1 MDMLASTEE
10 SVAMEDDSEK
20 QSVNR
25 ESSLEPESSSPSPKV
40 TAKWDPSE
48 PCRPSVDD
56 APIFYPTNEDF
67 EDPLA
72 YIEKLRSKAESYGIC
87 RIVPPVAWTP
97 PCPLKQK
104 QVWEKS
110 KFPTRIQLIDLL
122 QNREP
127 IQKPTKSKKRKRKGS
142 SKFGYS
148 RRRRDSGCDDASSS
162 DDEGKFGFQTGPDF
176 TLEEFQKYDEYFKQ
190 SYFQVEDHSGSRA
203 SRNKKFKP
211 KVKDIEGE
219 YWRIVEQATDEVEVY
234 YGADLETK
242 KFGSGF
248 LKYSPGSVQTL
259 EEEQYARSGWNLNN
273 LSRLPGSVLAFESC
287 DISGV
292 IVPWLYVGM
301 CFSTFCWH
309 VEDHHLYS
317 LNYLHTGDPKV
328 WYGIPGNHAASFENA
343 MKRRL
348 PDLFEEQPDLL
359 HQLVTQ
365 LSPSILKDEGVPVY
379 RAVQRSGEFILT
391 FPKAYHSGF
400 NCGFNCAEAVNVA
413 PVDWLVHGQN
423 AVEGYSKQRRKSSLS
438 HDKLLLG
445 AAMEATYSLWEM
457 SVLRKKTPA
466 IMRWK
471 RGCGEDGLLTK
482 AVKKRVEME
491 EERLNHL
498 GDSFSL
504 LKMEEGFD
512 ITRERECFLCF
523 YDLHVSASS
532 CKCSPDRFACLT
544 HAKDLCS
551 CESNERFVLMRH
563 SLDELWSL
571 VRALEG
577 DPNSI
582 EAWARKF
589 LEQNPLQHPKA
600 KEDFYLKVNSFSKSS
615 SEAQEQKETNLQLGS
630 EGIQSDLVVNQDVE
644 MGQGDDQDV
653 NRQVTDKSAV
663 RDVRLGEIG
672 KFDEKKDSVKSQN
685 SHSVS
690 DVGCSEQAQK
700 VDDCLERKDQ
710 VATTNRLSNSVEL
723 LKSGSLVVKKL
734 WYSKQAIYPKGFKSR
749 VKFLS
754 VLDPTKLT
762 NYISEVLDAGLVGP
776 LFRVGYP
783 NICCGFKYIDPLN
796 LVLIHRYLF
805 KVSIEECPSENFSN
819 VSAEKCWQMVIQRL
833 RLEIIKK
840 CDQPVSSLTSLQ
852 PLESIN
858 GLEMFGFLSS
868 HVIQMLEALD
878 PKHQLEEYWNQK
890 STEVFGAEVTKEG
903 ENGDAEKGGAS
914 DPSLDRDTRLLR
926 GLLKKATPE
935 ELAMMHGLLCGET
948 RNTELQEELSSLVDK
963 MEKSP

>member
-1 MDMLASTEE
+1 MDSLASAAE
-10 SVAMEDDSEK
+10 SVAMEEDSEK
-20 QSVNR
+20 QSIKM
-25 ESSLEPESSSPSPKV
+25 ESSLEPDSSPKI
-40 TAKWDPSE
+40 TARWIPSE
-48 PCRPSVDD
+48 ACRPSVDD

-87 RIVPPVAWTP
+87 RIVPPVAWRP
-97 PCPLKQK
+97 PCPLKEK
-104 QVWEKS
+104 HVWEKS
-110 KFPTRIQLIDLL
+110 KFPTRIQFIDLL

-127 IQKPTKSKKRKRKGS
+127 IKKSTKSKKRKRRRT
-142 SKFGYS
+142 SKIGYT
-148 RRRRDSGCDDASSS
+148 RRKRDSSCDDVSSNEG
-162 DDEGKFGFQTGPDF
+162 DGKFGFQTGPDF
-176 TLEEFQKYDEYFKQ
+176 TLEEFQKYDEFFKEC
-190 SYFQVEDHSGSRA
+190 YFQVEDQPGSKA
-203 SRNKKFKP
+203 SENKKFKP

-248 LKYSPGSVQTL
+248 PKYLPGSVKSL
-259 EEEQYARSGWNLNN
+259 ADQYTKCGWNLNN
-273 LSRLPGSVLAFESC
+273 LSRLPGSVLSFESC

-343 MKRRL
+343 MKKRL

-365 LSPSILKDEGVPVY
+365 LSPRILKEEGVPVY

-413 PVDWLVHGQN
+413 PVDWLAHGQN

-445 AAMEATYSLWEM
+445 AAMEAIYSLWEL
-457 SVLRKKTPA
+457 SLSKKKTPVIA
-466 IMRWK
+466 RWK
-471 RGCGEDGLLTK
+471 RVCSEDGLLTK
-482 AVKKRVEME
+482 AVKKRVQME

-498 GDSFSL
+498 QDGFSF
-504 LKMEEGFD
+504 LKMEGDFD
-512 ITRERECFLCF
+512 IKRERECFLCF

-532 CKCSPDRFACLT
+532 CKCSPNRFACLT

-551 CESNERFVLMRH
+551 CEGKERFVLLRLT
-563 SLDELWSL
+563 LDELWSL

-577 DPNSI
+577 DPDAI
-582 EAWARKF
+582 DVWAHKCRDQYPSQHPRAKEF
-589 LEQNPLQHPKA
+589 SYLKSMSSKSRGSSKVQQREQN
-600 KEDFYLKVNSFSKSS
+600 
-615 SEAQEQKETNLQLGS
+615 NLQLVS
-630 EGIQSDLVVNQDVE
+630 EHLQNDLTTDKEVQLKQD
-644 MGQGDDQDV
+644 GDQDGNHV
-653 NRQVTDKSAV
+653 HGITDKSAV
-663 RDVRLGEIG
+663 TDVKLGERD
-672 KFDEKKDSVKSQN
+672 KFDEKKISVESQN
-685 SHSVS
+685 QNSVS
-690 DVGCSEQAQK
+690 DVGCSEPAKK
-700 VDDCLERKDQ
+700 VDGCLEGKDQ
-710 VATTNRLSNSVEL
+710 DAATNRLSHSIEL
-723 LKSGSLVVKKL
+723 LNSGSLLVKKL
-734 WYSKQAIYPKGFKSR
+734 WCSKQAIYPKGFKSR
-749 VKFLS
+749 VKFIS

-762 NYISEVLDAGLVGP
+762 NYISEVLDAGLLGP
-776 LFRVGYP
+776 LFRVSVEDCP
-783 NICCGFKYIDPLN
+783 N
-796 LVLIHRYLF
+796 
-805 KVSIEECPSENFSN
+805 ENFSN
-819 VSAEKCWQMVIQRL
+819 VSAEKCWQMVTQRL
-833 RLEIIKK
+833 KLEIIKK

-858 GLEMFGFLSS
+858 GLEMFGFLSP
-868 HVIQMLEALD
+868 HVIQVVEALD

-890 STEVFGAEVTKEG
+890 AAKLFGGEVTKE
-903 ENGDAEKGGAS
+903 EEKNDIEKGGAS

-935 ELAMMHGLLCGET
+935 ELVMMHGLLCGET
-948 RNTELQEELSSLVDK
+948 RNTELKEELSSLVDK

>member
-1 MDMLASTEE
+1 MESSASPAAE
-10 SVAMEDDSEK
+10 SKAMEVDSEKQSIKRDSSSPGPDSTPPSPKKVASPAAESLAMEVDSEK
-20 QSVNR
+20 QSVKGD
-25 ESSLEPESSSPSPKV
+25 SSPEPDSEKQEIKGDRSPEPDSAPPSPKV
-40 TAKWDPSE
+40 SPKWNPLE
-48 PCRPSVDD
+48 ACRPSVDD

-72 YIEKLRSKAESYGIC
+72 YIEKLRSRAELFGIC
-87 RIVPPVAWTP
+87 RIVPPVAWKP
-97 PCPLKQK
+97 PCPLKEK
-104 QVWEKS
+104 EIWEKS

-127 IQKPTKSKKRKRKGS
+127 IQKSPKSKKRKRGRV
-142 SKFGYS
+142 SKVGYS
-148 RRRRDSGCDDASSS
+148 RRRRDSGS
-162 DDEGKFGFQTGPDF
+162 DDDDSTEDAEGKFGFQTGPDF
-176 TLEEFQKYDEYFKQ
+176 TLEEFQKYDEEFKE
-190 SYFQVEDHSGSRA
+190 SYFQLENGSKA
-203 SRNKKFKP
+203 SENKKFKP

-248 LKYSPGSVQTL
+248 PKYSPDSRKSL
-259 EEEQYARSGWNLNN
+259 EEHQYSTSGWNLNN
-273 LSRLPGSVLAFESC
+273 LSRLPGSVLSFEKC

-328 WYGIPGNHAASFENA
+328 WYGIPGSHAASFENA
-343 MKRRL
+343 MKKLL

-365 LSPSILKDEGVPVY
+365 LSPSILKEQGIPVY

-413 PVDWLVHGQN
+413 PVDWLVHGQD

-445 AAMEATYSLWEM
+445 AAMEAIYYLWELA
-457 SVLRKKTPA
+457 VTRKKTPVIA
-466 IMRWK
+466 RWK
-471 RGCGEDGLLTK
+471 RVCSEDGLLTK

-491 EERLNHL
+491 AERLNQL
-498 GDSFSL
+498 GDSYRVV
-504 LKMEEGFD
+504 KMEGDFD
-512 ITRERECFLCF
+512 IKRERECFLCF
-523 YDLHVSASS
+523 YDLHLSASS
-532 CKCSPDRFACLT
+532 CKCSPNRFACLT

-551 CESNERFVLMRH
+551 CESKGRFVLLRH
-563 SLDELWSL
+563 TLDELRSL

-577 DPNSI
+577 YPDAI
-582 EAWARKF
+582 EAWARISRD
-589 LEQNPLQHPKA
+589 QNPSRQQSA
-600 KEDFYLKVNSFSKSS
+600 KEALDFKSSTSCSKSRGS
-615 SEAQEQKETNLQLGS
+615 SKTQQQNNLQLGS
-630 EGIQSDLVVNQDVE
+630 GGLQSDKEVQLKQD
-644 MGQGDDQDV
+644 GDQDV
-653 NRQVTDKSAV
+653 HGITTKS
-663 RDVRLGEIG
+663 
-672 KFDEKKDSVKSQN
+672 DEKKVAVKSQN
-685 SHSVS
+685 PHSVS
-690 DVGCSEQAQK
+690 DVGCSEPDA
-700 VDDCLERKDQ
+700 
-710 VATTNRLSNSVEL
+710 ATNRLSHSVEL
-723 LKSGSLVVKKL
+723 LKSGSLVVKKQ
-734 WYSKQAIYPKGFKSR
+734 WCSKQAIYSKGFKSR
-749 VKFLS
+749 VKFIS

-762 NYISEVLDAGLVGP
+762 NYISEVLDAGLAGP
-776 LFRVGYP
+776 LFRVS
-783 NICCGFKYIDPLN
+783 L
-796 LVLIHRYLF
+796 
-805 KVSIEECPSENFSN
+805 EECPSENFSN

-833 RLEIIKK
+833 KLEIIKR
-840 CDQPVSSLTSLQ
+840 CDQPASSLTALQ
-852 PLESIN
+852 ALESI
-858 GLEMFGFLSS
+858 GLEMFGFLSP
-868 HVIQMLEALD
+868 HVIQALEALD

-890 STEVFGAEVTKEG
+890 TAKVFGVELTKEG
-903 ENGDAEKGGAS
+903 EKDNDDKERGGAS
-914 DPSLDRDTRLLR
+914 DPSMDRDTRLLR

>member
-1 MDMLASTEE
+1 MDQLASLAE
-10 SVAMEDDSEK
+10 SVAMEEDSEK
-20 QSVNR
+20 QSIKR
-25 ESSLEPESSSPSPKV
+25 ESSLEPDSSSPPPSPKI
-40 TAKWDPSE
+40 TARWNPSE

-67 EDPLA
+67 DDPLG

-87 RIVPPVAWTP
+87 RIVPPVAWRP
-97 PCPLKQK
+97 PCPLKEK
-104 QVWEKS
+104 NIWEKS

-127 IQKPTKSKKRKRKGS
+127 IKKSTKSKKRKRRRVKT
-142 SKFGYS
+142 GYT
-148 RRRRDSGCDDASSS
+148 RRKRDSGGDTSSSS
-162 DDEGKFGFQTGPDF
+162 DGEGKFGFQTGPDF
-176 TLEEFQKYDEYFKQ
+176 TLEEFQKYDEYFKEC
-190 SYFQVEDHSGSRA
+190 YFQAEDQTGSKA
-203 SRNKKFKP
+203 SESKKFKP

-248 LKYSPGSVQTL
+248 PKYSPGHL
-259 EEEQYARSGWNLNN
+259 KCEADQYSKCGWNLNN

-328 WYGIPGNHAASFENA
+328 WYGIPGNHYASFETV
-343 MKRRL
+343 MKKHL

-365 LSPSILKDEGVPVY
+365 LSPRILKEEGIPVY

-445 AAMEATYSLWEM
+445 AAMEAVYSLWEL
-457 SVLRKKTPA
+457 SLFKKKNPVIA
-466 IMRWK
+466 RWK
-471 RGCGEDGLLTK
+471 RFCSEDGLLTK
-482 AVKKRVEME
+482 SVKKRVQME
-491 EERLNHL
+491 EERLNNL
-498 GDSFSL
+498 QDGFSL
-504 LKMEEGFD
+504 LKMEGDFD
-512 ITRERECFLCF
+512 IKRERECFLCF
-523 YDLHVSASS
+523 YDLHMSASS
-532 CKCSPDRFACLT
+532 CKCSPNRFACLT

-551 CESNERFVLMRH
+551 CENKERFVLIRH
-563 SLDELWSL
+563 TLDELRAL
-571 VRALEG
+571 VKALEG
-577 DPNSI
+577 DPDAI
-582 EAWARKF
+582 DEWASKCRD
-589 LEQNPLQHPKA
+589 QYPSHHQRV
-600 KEDFYLKVNSFSKSS
+600 KEYSYFQASSFSKSRGS
-615 SEAQEQKETNLQLGS
+615 SKAQQRELS
-630 EGIQSDLVVNQDVE
+630 EHLQSDLTTNKEVQLKQDGDQNVNCI
-644 MGQGDDQDV
+644 
-653 NRQVTDKSAV
+653 TDKSAV
-663 RDVRLGEIG
+663 TDVKLGEGG
-672 KFDEKKDSVKSQN
+672 KFDEKKISVESQN
-685 SHSVS
+685 PHSVS
-690 DVGCSEQAQK
+690 DVGCSDMAK
-700 VDDCLERKDQ
+700 KADGCLEGKDQ
-710 VATTNRLSNSVEL
+710 EAATNKLRHSVEL
-723 LKSGSLVVKKL
+723 LSTGSLVVKKL
-734 WYSKQAIYPKGFKSR
+734 WCSKQAIYPKGFKSR

-762 NYISEVLDAGLVGP
+762 NYISEVLDAGLLGP
-776 LFRVGYP
+776 LFRV
-783 NICCGFKYIDPLN
+783 
-796 LVLIHRYLF
+796 
-805 KVSIEECPSENFSN
+805 SIEDYPTENFSN
-819 VSAEKCWQMVIQRL
+819 VSVEKCWQMVTQRL
-833 RLEIIKK
+833 KLEIIKR

-852 PLESIN
+852 PLESIS
-858 GLEMFGFLSS
+858 GHEMFGFFSP
-868 HVIQMLEALD
+868 HVIKVVEALD

-890 STEVFGAEVTKEG
+890 AAKLFGAEPTKE
-903 ENGDAEKGGAS
+903 EEKDETEKGGAS

-935 ELAMMHGLLCGET
+935 ELVMMHGLLCGEA
-948 RNTELQEELSSLVDK
+948 RNTELTEELSTLVDK

>member
-1 MDMLASTEE
+1 MDGLVSAAESMAMEEE
-10 SVAMEDDSEK
+10 SEK
-20 QSVNR
+20 PSIER
-25 ESSLEPESSSPSPKV
+25 ESSLEPDSSPPSPKV
-40 TAKWDPSE
+40 SAKWNPSE
-48 PCRPSVDD
+48 ACRPSVDD

-72 YIEKLRSKAESYGIC
+72 YIEKLRTRAESYGIC
-87 RIVPPVAWTP
+87 RIVPPVAWSP
-97 PCPLKQK
+97 PCPLKEK
-104 QVWEKS
+104 QIWEKS

-127 IQKPTKSKKRKRKGS
+127 IKKSTKGKKRKRRGIPKT
-142 SKFGYS
+142 GYT
-148 RRRRDSGCDDASSS
+148 RRRRDSSCDTDSSQDA
-162 DDEGKFGFQTGPDF
+162 EGKFGFQTGPEF
-176 TLEEFQKYDEYFKQ
+176 TLEEFQKHDEFFKE
-190 SYFQVEDHSGSRA
+190 SYFQVEDQPGSRA
-203 SRNKKFKP
+203 SEKKKFKP

-248 LKYSPGSVQTL
+248 PKQSPGSARSSEV
-259 EEEQYARSGWNLNN
+259 EQYSKHGWNLNN
-273 LSRLPGSVLAFESC
+273 LSRLPGSVLSFESC

-328 WYGIPGNHAASFENA
+328 WYGIPGNHAASFESA
-343 MKRRL
+343 MKKHL

-365 LSPSILKDEGVPVY
+365 LSPSILKTEGVPVY

-423 AVEGYSKQRRKSSLS
+423 AVEGYSQQRRKSSLS

-445 AAMEATYSLWEM
+445 AALEAIHSLWELAV
-457 SVLRKKTPA
+457 SRKKTAA
-466 IMRWK
+466 IVRWK
-471 RGCGEDGLLTK
+471 KVCGEDGLLTK

-491 EERLNHL
+491 EERLKHL
-498 GDSFSL
+498 PDSFSL
-504 LKMEEGFD
+504 LKMEGDFD
-512 ITRERECFLCF
+512 IKRERECFLCF
-523 YDLHVSASS
+523 YDLHMSASS
-532 CKCSPDRFACLT
+532 CKCSPNRFSCLK

-551 CESNERFVLMRH
+551 CESQERFVLLRH
-563 SLDELWSL
+563 TMVELRSL

-577 DPNSI
+577 DLDAI
-582 EAWARKF
+582 EAWARKGGD
-589 LEQNPLQHPKA
+589 QYPLQHPRA
-600 KEDFYLKVNSFSKSS
+600 KEAFDLKGTSCSKSHGS
-615 SEAQEQKETNLQLGS
+615 SKAQHRDQNNLQLGS
-630 EGIQSDLVVNQDVE
+630 EGLQSDLVVNKDVQLKQDA
-644 MGQGDDQDV
+644 DQDV
-653 NRQVTDKSAV
+653 HGITN
-663 RDVRLGEIG
+663 
-672 KFDEKKDSVKSQN
+672 
-685 SHSVS
+685 
-690 DVGCSEQAQK
+690 VGCSEPAK
-700 VDDCLERKDQ
+700 KRDGCLEGKDQ
-710 VATTNRLSNSVEL
+710 DAATNRLSHSVEL

-734 WYSKQAIYPKGFKSR
+734 WCSKQAIYPKGFKSR

-762 NYISEVLDAGLVGP
+762 NYISEVLDAGLLGP
-776 LFRVGYP
+776 LFRVS
-783 NICCGFKYIDPLN
+783 L
-796 LVLIHRYLF
+796 
-805 KVSIEECPSENFSN
+805 EECPGENFSN
-819 VSAEKCWQMVIQRL
+819 VSAEKCWEMVIQRL
-833 RLEIIKK
+833 KLEIIKR
-840 CDQPVSSLTSLQ
+840 CGDQPVSSLTSLQ

-858 GLEMFGFLSS
+858 GLAMFGFLSP
-868 HVIQMLEALD
+868 HVIEVVEALD

-890 STEVFGAEVTKEG
+890 TAKVFGFELTKE
-903 ENGDAEKGGAS
+903 EKEITEKGGAS
-914 DPSLDRDTRLLR
+914 DPSMDRDTRLLR

-948 RNTELQEELSSLVDK
+948 RNTEIQEELSSLVDK

>member
-1 MDMLASTEE
+1 MESSASPAAE
-10 SVAMEDDSEK
+10 SKAMEVDSEK
-20 QSVNR
+20 QSVKR
-25 ESSLEPESSSPSPKV
+25 DGSPGPDSTPPSPKV
-40 TAKWDPSE
+40 ASPAAESLAMEVDSEKQSIKGDRSPEPDSAPPSPKVSAKWNPLE
-48 PCRPSVDD
+48 ACRPSVDD

-72 YIEKLRSKAESYGIC
+72 YIEKLRSRAELFGIC
-87 RIVPPVAWTP
+87 RIVPPVAWKP
-97 PCPLKQK
+97 PCPLKEK
-104 QVWEKS
+104 EIWEKS

-127 IQKPTKSKKRKRKGS
+127 IQKSPKSKKRKRGRV
-142 SKFGYS
+142 SKVGYS
-148 RRRRDSGCDDASSS
+148 RRRRGSGS
-162 DDEGKFGFQTGPDF
+162 DDDDSTEDAEGKFGFQTGPDF
-176 TLEEFQKYDEYFKQ
+176 TLEEFQKYDEEFKE
-190 SYFQVEDHSGSRA
+190 SYFQLENGSKA
-203 SRNKKFKP
+203 SENKKFKP

-248 LKYSPGSVQTL
+248 PKYSPDSRKSL
-259 EEEQYARSGWNLNN
+259 EEHQYSTSGWNLNN
-273 LSRLPGSVLAFESC
+273 LSRLPGSVLSFERC

-328 WYGIPGNHAASFENA
+328 WYGIPGSHAASFENA
-343 MKRRL
+343 MKKLL

-365 LSPSILKDEGVPVY
+365 LSPSILKEQGIPVY

-413 PVDWLVHGQN
+413 PVDWLVHGQD

-445 AAMEATYSLWEM
+445 AAMEAIYYLWELA
-457 SVLRKKTPA
+457 VTRKKTPVIA
-466 IMRWK
+466 RWK
-471 RGCGEDGLLTK
+471 RVCSEDGLLTK

-491 EERLNHL
+491 AERLNQL
-498 GDSFSL
+498 GDSYSVV
-504 LKMEEGFD
+504 KMEGDFD
-512 ITRERECFLCF
+512 IKRERECFLCF
-523 YDLHVSASS
+523 YDLHMSASS
-532 CKCSPDRFACLT
+532 CKCSPNRFACLT

-551 CESNERFVLMRH
+551 CESKDRFVLLRH
-563 SLDELWSL
+563 TLDELRSL

-577 DPNSI
+577 YPDAI
-582 EAWARKF
+582 EAWARISR
-589 LEQNPLQHPKA
+589 EHNPSRQQSA
-600 KEDFYLKVNSFSKSS
+600 KEALDFKSSTSGSKSRGS
-615 SEAQEQKETNLQLGS
+615 SKTQLQNNLQLGS
-630 EGIQSDLVVNQDVE
+630 EGLQSDKEVKLKQD
-644 MGQGDDQDV
+644 GDQDV
-653 NRQVTDKSAV
+653 HGITTKS
-663 RDVRLGEIG
+663 
-672 KFDEKKDSVKSQN
+672 DEKKIAVKSQN
-685 SHSVS
+685 PHSVS
-690 DVGCSEQAQK
+690 DVGCSEPDA
-700 VDDCLERKDQ
+700 
-710 VATTNRLSNSVEL
+710 ATNRLSHSVEL
-723 LKSGSLVVKKL
+723 LKSGSLVVKKQ
-734 WYSKQAIYPKGFKSR
+734 WCSKQAIYSKGFKSR
-749 VKFLS
+749 VKFIS

-762 NYISEVLDAGLVGP
+762 NYISEVLDAGLAGP
-776 LFRVGYP
+776 LFRVS
-783 NICCGFKYIDPLN
+783 L
-796 LVLIHRYLF
+796 
-805 KVSIEECPSENFSN
+805 EECPSENFSN

-833 RLEIIKK
+833 KLEIIKR
-840 CDQPVSSLTSLQ
+840 CDQPASSLTALQ
-852 PLESIN
+852 ALESI
-858 GLEMFGFLSS
+858 GLEMFGFLSP
-868 HVIQMLEALD
+868 HVIQALEALD

-890 STEVFGAEVTKEG
+890 TAKVFGVELTKEG
-903 ENGDAEKGGAS
+903 EKDNDDKEKGGAS
-914 DPSLDRDTRLLR
+914 DPSMDRDTRLLR

>member
-1 MDMLASTEE
+1 MDGLASAAE

-20 QSVNR
+20 QSIKSD
-25 ESSLEPESSSPSPKV
+25 SSVEPDSSPPSPKIS
-40 TAKWDPSE
+40 AKWDPSE
-48 PCRPSVDD
+48 ACRPSVDD
-56 APIFYPTNEDF
+56 APIFYPTDEEF

-72 YIEKLRSKAESYGIC
+72 YIEKLRSKAEAFGIC
-87 RIVPPVAWTP
+87 RIVPPVVWKP
-97 PCPLKQK
+97 PCPLKEK
-104 QVWEKS
+104 TIWEKS
-110 KFPTRIQLIDLL
+110 KFTTRIQLIDLL

-127 IQKPTKSKKRKRKGS
+127 IKKSTKSKKRKRRRS
-142 SKFGYS
+142 SKIGYS
-148 RRRRDSGCDDASSS
+148 RRRKDSGCDADSS
-162 DDEGKFGFQTGPDF
+162 DDAEGKFGFQTGPDF
-176 TLEEFQKYDEYFKQ
+176 TLEEFQKYDENFKE
-190 SYFQVEDHSGSRA
+190 SYFRVEDQTGSKA
-203 SRNKKFKP
+203 SENKKFKP

-248 LKYSPGSVQTL
+248 PKYSPGSTQSL
-259 EEEQYARSGWNLNN
+259 EEDQYSKSGWNLNN
-273 LSRLPGSVLAFESC
+273 LSRLPGSVLSFESC

-328 WYGIPGNHAASFENA
+328 WYGIPGNHASSFENV
-343 MKRRL
+343 MKKRL

-365 LSPSILKDEGVPVY
+365 LSPSILKEEGVPVY

-445 AAMEATYSLWEM
+445 AALEAINSLWELAV
-457 SVLRKKTPA
+457 SRKKTPA
-466 IMRWK
+466 IVRWK
-471 RGCGEDGLLTK
+471 RVCGEDGLLTK

-491 EERLNHL
+491 EERLKHL
-498 GDSFSL
+498 GDSFSV
-504 LKMEEGFD
+504 LKMEGNFD
-512 ITRERECFLCF
+512 IKKERECFLCF
-523 YDLHVSASS
+523 YDLHMSASS
-532 CKCSPDRFACLT
+532 CKCSPNRFACLT

-551 CESNERFVLMRH
+551 CESKDRFVLLRH
-563 SLDELWSL
+563 TLEELRSL

-577 DPNSI
+577 DPDGI
-582 EAWARKF
+582 EAWALKSRDQYPSQHPRAKEAF
-589 LEQNPLQHPKA
+589 DLKATSCSKSRGSSKVQQREQN
-600 KEDFYLKVNSFSKSS
+600 
-615 SEAQEQKETNLQLGS
+615 NLQLKQDGDEDANHHGHES
-630 EGIQSDLVVNQDVE
+630 KINDVHGITDKPA
-644 MGQGDDQDV
+644 
-653 NRQVTDKSAV
+653 VTD
-663 RDVRLGEIG
+663 
-672 KFDEKKDSVKSQN
+672 VKP
-685 SHSVS
+685 
-690 DVGCSEQAQK
+690 DVGCSERDQK
-700 VDDCLERKDQ
+700 VEGKDQ
-710 VATTNRLSNSVEL
+710 EIVTTRLSHSVEL

-734 WYSKQAIYPKGFKSR
+734 WCSKQAIYPKGFKSR

-776 LFRVGYP
+776 LFRVS
-783 NICCGFKYIDPLN
+783 L
-796 LVLIHRYLF
+796 
-805 KVSIEECPSENFSN
+805 EECPSENFSN

-833 RLEIIKK
+833 KLEIIKK
-840 CDQPVSSLTSLQ
+840 CDQPVDSLTSLQ

-858 GLEMFGFLSS
+858 GLEMFGFLSP
-868 HVIQMLEALD
+868 HVVQVLEALD
-878 PKHQLEEYWNQK
+878 PKHQLEEYWNPK
-890 STEVFGAEVTKEG
+890 TAKVFGVELTKE
-903 ENGDAEKGGAS
+903 EKDDTEKGGAS
-914 DPSLDRDTRLLR
+914 DPSINRDTRLLR

>member
-1 MDMLASTEE
+1 MESSASPAAE
-10 SVAMEDDSEK
+10 SKAMEVDSEK
-20 QSVNR
+20 QSVKR
-25 ESSLEPESSSPSPKV
+25 DGSPGPDSTPPSPKKVASPAAESLAMEVDSEKQSIKGDRSPEPDSAPPSPKV
-40 TAKWDPSE
+40 SAKWNPLE
-48 PCRPSVDD
+48 ACRPSVDD

-72 YIEKLRSKAESYGIC
+72 YIEKLRSRAELFGIC
-87 RIVPPVAWTP
+87 RIVPPVAWKP
-97 PCPLKQK
+97 PCPLKEK
-104 QVWEKS
+104 EIWEKS

-127 IQKPTKSKKRKRKGS
+127 IQKSPKSKKRKRGRV
-142 SKFGYS
+142 SKVGYS
-148 RRRRDSGCDDASSS
+148 RRRRGSGS
-162 DDEGKFGFQTGPDF
+162 DDDDSTEDAEGKFGFQTGPDF
-176 TLEEFQKYDEYFKQ
+176 TLEEFQKYDEEFKE
-190 SYFQVEDHSGSRA
+190 SYFQLENGSKA
-203 SRNKKFKP
+203 SENKKFKP

-248 LKYSPGSVQTL
+248 PKYSPDSRKSL
-259 EEEQYARSGWNLNN
+259 EEHQYSTSGWNLNN
-273 LSRLPGSVLAFESC
+273 LSRLPGSVLSFERC

-328 WYGIPGNHAASFENA
+328 WYGIPGSHAASFENA
-343 MKRRL
+343 MKKLL

-365 LSPSILKDEGVPVY
+365 LSPSILKEQGIPVY

-413 PVDWLVHGQN
+413 PVDWLVHGQD

-445 AAMEATYSLWEM
+445 AAMEAIYYLWELA
-457 SVLRKKTPA
+457 VTRKKTPVIA
-466 IMRWK
+466 RWK
-471 RGCGEDGLLTK
+471 RVCSEDGLLTK

-491 EERLNHL
+491 AERLNQL
-498 GDSFSL
+498 GDSYSVV
-504 LKMEEGFD
+504 KMEGDFD
-512 ITRERECFLCF
+512 IKRERECFLCF
-523 YDLHVSASS
+523 YDLHMSASS
-532 CKCSPDRFACLT
+532 CKCSPNRFACLT

-551 CESNERFVLMRH
+551 CESKDRFVLLRH
-563 SLDELWSL
+563 TLDELRSL

-577 DPNSI
+577 YPDAI
-582 EAWARKF
+582 EAWARISR
-589 LEQNPLQHPKA
+589 EHNPSRQQSA
-600 KEDFYLKVNSFSKSS
+600 KEALDFKSSTSGSKSRGS
-615 SEAQEQKETNLQLGS
+615 SKTQLQNNLQLGS
-630 EGIQSDLVVNQDVE
+630 EGLQSDKEVKLKQD
-644 MGQGDDQDV
+644 GDQDV
-653 NRQVTDKSAV
+653 HGITTKS
-663 RDVRLGEIG
+663 
-672 KFDEKKDSVKSQN
+672 DEKKIAVKSQN
-685 SHSVS
+685 PHSVS
-690 DVGCSEQAQK
+690 DVGCSEPDA
-700 VDDCLERKDQ
+700 
-710 VATTNRLSNSVEL
+710 ATNRLSHSVEL
-723 LKSGSLVVKKL
+723 LKSGSLVVKKQ
-734 WYSKQAIYPKGFKSR
+734 WCSKQAIYSKGFKSR
-749 VKFLS
+749 VKFIS

-762 NYISEVLDAGLVGP
+762 NYISEVLDAGLAGP
-776 LFRVGYP
+776 LFRVS
-783 NICCGFKYIDPLN
+783 L
-796 LVLIHRYLF
+796 
-805 KVSIEECPSENFSN
+805 EECPSENFSN

-833 RLEIIKK
+833 KLEIIKR
-840 CDQPVSSLTSLQ
+840 CDQPASSLTALQ
-852 PLESIN
+852 ALESI
-858 GLEMFGFLSS
+858 GLEMFGFLSP
-868 HVIQMLEALD
+868 HVIQALEALD

-890 STEVFGAEVTKEG
+890 TAKVFGVELTKEG
-903 ENGDAEKGGAS
+903 EKDNDDKEKGGAS
-914 DPSLDRDTRLLR
+914 DPSMDRDTRLLR

>member
-1 MDMLASTEE
+1 MESSASPAAE
-10 SVAMEDDSEK
+10 SKAMEVDSEK
-20 QSVNR
+20 QSVKR
-25 ESSLEPESSSPSPKV
+25 DGSPGPDSTPPSPKV
-40 TAKWDPSE
+40 DSEKQEIKGDSSPEPDSEKQSIKGDRSPEPDSAPPSPKVSAKWNPLE
-48 PCRPSVDD
+48 ACRPSVDD

-72 YIEKLRSKAESYGIC
+72 YIEKLRSRAELFGIC
-87 RIVPPVAWTP
+87 RIVPPVAWKP
-97 PCPLKQK
+97 PCPLKEK
-104 QVWEKS
+104 EIWEKS

-127 IQKPTKSKKRKRKGS
+127 IQKSPKSKKRKRGRV
-142 SKFGYS
+142 SKVGYS
-148 RRRRDSGCDDASSS
+148 RRRRGSGS
-162 DDEGKFGFQTGPDF
+162 DDDDSTEDAEGKFGFQTGPDF
-176 TLEEFQKYDEYFKQ
+176 TLEEFQKYDEEFKE
-190 SYFQVEDHSGSRA
+190 SYFQLENGSKA
-203 SRNKKFKP
+203 SENKKFKP

-248 LKYSPGSVQTL
+248 PKYSPDSRKSL
-259 EEEQYARSGWNLNN
+259 EEHQYSTSGWNLNN
-273 LSRLPGSVLAFESC
+273 LSRLPGSVLSFERC

-328 WYGIPGNHAASFENA
+328 WYGIPGSHAASFENA
-343 MKRRL
+343 MKKLL

-365 LSPSILKDEGVPVY
+365 LSPSILKEQGIPVY

-413 PVDWLVHGQN
+413 PVDWLVHGQD

-445 AAMEATYSLWEM
+445 AAMEAIYYLWELA
-457 SVLRKKTPA
+457 VTRKKTPVIA
-466 IMRWK
+466 RWK
-471 RGCGEDGLLTK
+471 RVCSEDGLLTK

-491 EERLNHL
+491 AERLNQL
-498 GDSFSL
+498 GDSYSVV
-504 LKMEEGFD
+504 KMEGDFD
-512 ITRERECFLCF
+512 IKRERECFLCF
-523 YDLHVSASS
+523 YDLHMSASS
-532 CKCSPDRFACLT
+532 CKCSPNRFACLT

-551 CESNERFVLMRH
+551 CESKDRFVLLRH
-563 SLDELWSL
+563 TLDELRSL

-577 DPNSI
+577 YPDAI
-582 EAWARKF
+582 EAWARISR
-589 LEQNPLQHPKA
+589 EHNPSRQQSA
-600 KEDFYLKVNSFSKSS
+600 KEALDFKSSTSGSKSRGS
-615 SEAQEQKETNLQLGS
+615 SKTQLQNNLQLGS
-630 EGIQSDLVVNQDVE
+630 EGLQSDKEVKLKQD
-644 MGQGDDQDV
+644 GDQDV
-653 NRQVTDKSAV
+653 HGITTKS
-663 RDVRLGEIG
+663 
-672 KFDEKKDSVKSQN
+672 DEKKIAVKSQN
-685 SHSVS
+685 PHSVS
-690 DVGCSEQAQK
+690 DVGCSEPDA
-700 VDDCLERKDQ
+700 
-710 VATTNRLSNSVEL
+710 ATNRLSHSVEL
-723 LKSGSLVVKKL
+723 LKSGSLVVKKQ
-734 WYSKQAIYPKGFKSR
+734 WCSKQAIYSKGFKSR
-749 VKFLS
+749 VKFIS

-762 NYISEVLDAGLVGP
+762 NYISEVLDAGLAGP
-776 LFRVGYP
+776 LFRVS
-783 NICCGFKYIDPLN
+783 L
-796 LVLIHRYLF
+796 
-805 KVSIEECPSENFSN
+805 EECPSENFSN

-833 RLEIIKK
+833 KLEIIKR
-840 CDQPVSSLTSLQ
+840 CDQPASSLTALQ
-852 PLESIN
+852 ALESI
-858 GLEMFGFLSS
+858 GLEMFGFLSP
-868 HVIQMLEALD
+868 HVIQALEALD

-890 STEVFGAEVTKEG
+890 TAKVFGVELTKEG
-903 ENGDAEKGGAS
+903 EKDNDDKEKGGAS
-914 DPSLDRDTRLLR
+914 DPSMDRDTRLLR

>member
-1 MDMLASTEE
+1 MESSASPAAE
-10 SVAMEDDSEK
+10 SKAMEVDSEKQSIKRDSSPGPDSTPPSRKVASPAAESLAMEVDSEK
-20 QSVNR
+20 QSVKGD
-25 ESSLEPESSSPSPKV
+25 SSPEPDSEKQEIKGDRIPEPDSAPPSPKV
-40 TAKWDPSE
+40 SPKWNPLE
-48 PCRPSVDD
+48 ACRPSVDD

-72 YIEKLRSKAESYGIC
+72 YIEKLRSRAELFGIC
-87 RIVPPVAWTP
+87 RIVPPVAWKP
-97 PCPLKQK
+97 PCPLKEK
-104 QVWEKS
+104 EIWEKS

-127 IQKPTKSKKRKRKGS
+127 IQKSPKSKKRKRGRV
-142 SKFGYS
+142 SKVGYS
-148 RRRRDSGCDDASSS
+148 RRRRDSGS
-162 DDEGKFGFQTGPDF
+162 DDDDSTEDAEGKFGFQTGPDF
-176 TLEEFQKYDEYFKQ
+176 TLEEFQKYDEEFKE
-190 SYFQVEDHSGSRA
+190 SYFQLENGSKA
-203 SRNKKFKP
+203 SENKKFKP

-248 LKYSPGSVQTL
+248 PKYSPDSRKSL
-259 EEEQYARSGWNLNN
+259 EEHQYSTSGWNLNN
-273 LSRLPGSVLAFESC
+273 LSRLPGSVLSFERC

-328 WYGIPGNHAASFENA
+328 WYGIPGSHAASFENA
-343 MKRRL
+343 MKKLL

-365 LSPSILKDEGVPVY
+365 LSPSILKEQGIPVY

-413 PVDWLVHGQN
+413 PVDWLVHGQD

-445 AAMEATYSLWEM
+445 AAMEAIYYLWELA
-457 SVLRKKTPA
+457 VTRKKTPVIA
-466 IMRWK
+466 RWK
-471 RGCGEDGLLTK
+471 RVCSEDGLLTK

-491 EERLNHL
+491 AERLNQL
-498 GDSFSL
+498 GDSYSVV
-504 LKMEEGFD
+504 KMEGDFD
-512 ITRERECFLCF
+512 IKRERECFLCF
-523 YDLHVSASS
+523 YDLHMSASS
-532 CKCSPDRFACLT
+532 CKCSPNRFACLT

-551 CESNERFVLMRH
+551 CESKDRFVLLRH
-563 SLDELWSL
+563 TLDELRSL

-577 DPNSI
+577 YPDAI
-582 EAWARKF
+582 EAWARISR
-589 LEQNPLQHPKA
+589 EHNPSRQQSA
-600 KEDFYLKVNSFSKSS
+600 KEALDFKSSTSGSKSRGS
-615 SEAQEQKETNLQLGS
+615 SKTQLQNNLQLGS
-630 EGIQSDLVVNQDVE
+630 EGLQSDKEVKLKQD
-644 MGQGDDQDV
+644 GDQDV
-653 NRQVTDKSAV
+653 HGITTKS
-663 RDVRLGEIG
+663 
-672 KFDEKKDSVKSQN
+672 DEKKIAVKSQN
-685 SHSVS
+685 PHSVS
-690 DVGCSEQAQK
+690 DVGCSEPDA
-700 VDDCLERKDQ
+700 
-710 VATTNRLSNSVEL
+710 ATNRLSHSVEL
-723 LKSGSLVVKKL
+723 LKSGSLVVKKQ
-734 WYSKQAIYPKGFKSR
+734 WCSKQAIYSKGFKSR
-749 VKFLS
+749 VKFIS

-762 NYISEVLDAGLVGP
+762 NYISEVLDAGLAGP
-776 LFRVGYP
+776 LFRVS
-783 NICCGFKYIDPLN
+783 L
-796 LVLIHRYLF
+796 
-805 KVSIEECPSENFSN
+805 EECPSENFSN

-833 RLEIIKK
+833 KLEIIKR
-840 CDQPVSSLTSLQ
+840 CDQPASSLTALQ
-852 PLESIN
+852 ALESI
-858 GLEMFGFLSS
+858 GLEMFGFLSP
-868 HVIQMLEALD
+868 HVIQALEALD

-890 STEVFGAEVTKEG
+890 TAKVFGVELTKEG
-903 ENGDAEKGGAS
+903 EKDNDDKEKGGAS
-914 DPSLDRDTRLLR
+914 DPSMDRDTRLLR